1 MSISAANLSTKA
13 KIVERLPSFSE
24 EVISNKLPRSWND
37 LPDHLLEMIFHSLTK
52 DDKEGRVWVS
62 RAGRVCK
69 TWRRVSKDLL
79 LGDTAASRPKRVQM
93 ITSEVH
99 DNKTTLATKGDLVEE
114 SVVNSASEVEAC
126 SKRQRLDS
134 SSLHFPAF
142 SDGFP
147 QGEASLQNRVPLMEE
162 VTQEASL
169 ASHLVKEGHHQ
180 PTPNNINT
188 NANPN
193 SANPAAN
200 ATTNTTNNNQML
212 GQVLPPAPAAA
223 GSVGQV
229 DPPAQAPHAAVSVDT
244 IEAQRSGHLESNHED
259 QAPSSSEGKCRA
271 SYLGGVIFGVNGI
284 VKNFA
289 VGSPIMPPT
298 TSTET

>member
-52 DDKEGRVWVS
+52 DDKEGRMWVS

-69 TWRRVSKDLL
+69 NWRRVSKDLL

-147 QGEASLQNRVPLMEE
+147 QGEASLQNRVPMMEE

-169 ASHLVKEGHHQ
+169 ASHLVKEGQ
-180 PTPNNINT
+180 NQLDTINT
-188 NANPN
+188 TANPN

-200 ATTNTTNNNQML
+200 ATANNNNNQTL

-229 DPPAQAPHAAVSVDT
+229 DPPAQAPAQAAVSVDT
-244 IEAQRSGHLESNHED
+244 IEAQRSGHLESNHDD
-259 QAPSSSEGKCRA
+259 QAPSSSEGKCRT